1 MSFDLQ
7 PTLENDLVKLRPLS
21 LKDFD
26 SLYKVASD
34 KLIWE
39 QHPDKER
46 YTVSGFKKF
55 FDESMA
61 SKGAL
66 VIIDRQSGNV
76 IGGSRFNLVPKYKE
90 AVEIGWTFLSRAYWG
105 GTYNSLCKKLMMDYA
120 FKFVDEIIF
129 FVDKN
134 NIRSQK
140 AVEKLTRVDRNRLT
154 IEESIENQGND
165 LVYRIAKA

>member
-66 VIIDRQSGNV
+66 VIIDRQLGNV